1 MPIIRHDLVQP
12 IEDYRRQHSAA
23 PLDGPADTAL
33 GVDLRDIVAL
43 LRQNFV
49 RLAFGISRTGILPKI
64 APADPVGGR
73 LSNFVLGHDSV
84 ACCCDTTQVTYL
96 AVFAPSACRL
106 RHPATP
112 LVA

>member
-49 RLAFGISRTGILPKI
+49 RLAFFT
-64 APADPVGGR
+64 PAYDLARSQIMCGR
-73 LSNFVLGHDSV
+73 
-84 ACCCDTTQVTYL
+84 
-96 AVFAPSACRL
+96 PSI
-106 RHPATP
+106 P
-112 LVA
+112 